1 MAATIR
7 PEAQAI
13 IDRLS
18 NIKFDGSYD
27 EQQIQAAL
35 KTYLVALNLPDRP
48 VVVYRSFNQA
58 IAAAAW
64 DAARAAA
71 WAEARDAAW
80 AEARDA
86 AIDAAWA
93 ATRDAAW
100 AATRDAAWD
109 AAIAN
114 SLYDNPD
121 YEKLKAPFAATSQ
134 ALENGLFGFWVTPTQ
149 VIAVVNPKLS
159 LDDDGRLHSLDDAA
173 VKWEGEEYYY
183 VEGVKVDRQI
193 VLSPETQT
201 IAQINGERNEE
212 VKRIRIAQFGWQRYL
227 TEANATVLDTA
238 IGRWFEC
245 LMQVGNITALC
256 TYDPSTGRP
265 YVLEVDPDCKTCA
278 EAQRYLLAP
287 DEALAGTGMAMAIEL
302 ETYPVVR
309 T

>member
-27 EQQIQAAL
+27 EQKIQIAL
-35 KTYLVALNLPDRP
+35 KAHLVALNLPDRP
-48 VVVYRSFNQA
+48 VVVYKSFNQA
-58 IAAAAW
+58 IAAAAGDAAWAAAWDAAWAAARDAAW

-71 WAEARDAAW
+71 WDAAWAAARAAARDAAW
-80 AEARDA
+80 A
-86 AIDAAWA
+86 
-93 ATRDAAW
+93 
-100 AATRDAAWD
+100 

-114 SLYDNPD
+114 SLYDHPD
-121 YEKLKAPFAATSQ
+121 YEKLKAPFAAISQ
-134 ALENGLFGFWVTPTQ
+134 ALENGLFGFWITPTQ

-159 LDDDGRLHSLDDAA
+159 LDEDGRLHSLDDAA

-193 VLSPETQT
+193 VVSPETQT
-201 IAQINGERNEE
+201 IEQINKEPNEE
-212 VKRIRIAQFGWQRYL
+212 VKRIRISQFGWQRYL

-245 LMQVGNITALC
+245 LMQVGDITALC

-287 DEALAGTGMAMAIEL
+287 DEALAETGMAIEL